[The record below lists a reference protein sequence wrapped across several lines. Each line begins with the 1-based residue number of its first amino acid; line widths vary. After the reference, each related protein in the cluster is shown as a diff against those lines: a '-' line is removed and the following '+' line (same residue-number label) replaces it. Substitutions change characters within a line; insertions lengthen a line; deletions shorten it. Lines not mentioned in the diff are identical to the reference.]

1 MEMINPA
8 ILTYKNQ
15 LNKFYIFIKIFIV
28 MKKEIKNQERFQ
40 IIDGSAAVTVP
51 AGTYTLFV
59 SSDGETY
66 TQKGEA
72 IEGPETIVL
81 ANAPQGLY
89 CYIDGIAEGQSVT
102 LLL

>member
-1 MEMINPA
+1 
-8 ILTYKNQ
+8 
-15 LNKFYIFIKIFIV
+15 

-51 AGTYTLFV
+51 TGTYQLYI
-59 SSDGETY
+59 SADGENY
-66 TQKGEA
+66 TPKGDP

-89 CYIDGIAEGQSVT
+89 CYIDGIAEGQSVK

>member
-1 MEMINPA
+1 MI
-8 ILTYKNQ
+8 
-15 LNKFYIFIKIFIV
+15 
-28 MKKEIKNQERFQ
+28 KKIKNQERFQ
-40 IIDGSAAVTVP
+40 IIDGSAAVTVHE
-51 AGTYTLFV
+51 GTYQLYI

-72 IEGPETIVL
+72 INGPETIVL

>member
-1 MEMINPA
+1 
-8 ILTYKNQ
+8 
-15 LNKFYIFIKIFIV
+15 

-40 IIDGSAAVTVP
+40 IIDGSAAITVP
-51 AGTYTLFV
+51 EGTYQLYI
-59 SSDGETY
+59 SADGENY

-72 IEGPETIVL
+72 VEGPETIVL